1 MLVISS
7 MNLFKE
13 KREITIQREGYELE
27 ENETT
32 LHLMDNLNKQLSK
45 TYILYV
51 IYQKNS
57 LVSVL

>member
-7 MNLFKE
+7 TNLFKE
-13 KREITIQREGYELE
+13 KREITIQRERYELE
-27 ENETT
+27 ENKMTT
-32 LHLMDNLNKQLSK
+32 HLVDNLNKQLSK